1 MAQKKSD
8 QELFNEFKHCV
19 ETHGVFVFKKGN
31 KSRYIFPDETIPDW
45 ITLGNIPQYRILSR
59 SERKKLERKPMPYAA
74 TVAKPINKTV
84 SGYKSFLN
92 FFANLF
98 TKKENE

>member
-1 MAQKKSD
+1 MAKKSD
-8 QELFNEFKHCV
+8 QELFNDFKHSV

-31 KSRYIFPDETIPDW
+31 KSRYIFPDELIPDW
-45 ITLGNIPQYRILSR
+45 ITPGNLPQYRILNR
-59 SERKKLERKPMPYAA
+59 SERKKLQNVKMPYAP
-74 TVAKPINKTV
+74 TVAKPVNQTV
-84 SGYKSFLN
+84 NMYKSILN